1 MLQPNLHTR
10 DEQSQ
15 DLLSNGRMKYL
26 LLKAIDI
33 LAEEK
38 LIDHTRLMKDYLR
51 MSNDEINEL
60 ENKED

>member
-10 DEQSQ
+10 DEQSE
-15 DLLSNGRMKYL
+15 DLLSSGRLKYL

-33 LAEEK
+33 LSEEK

>member
-15 DLLSNGRMKYL
+15 DLLTTGRMKYL

>member
-15 DLLSNGRMKYL
+15 DLLTIGRMKYL